1 MTNLPVPASR
11 PWFIIRA
18 RLVLVPTL
26 SLAYQLRISFTR
38 APMVGVLSRRAGMT
52 RVVSARFSVV
62 LLGQCHIVGAA
73 EDDRR
78 ALVVLPGFHF
88 ENPSGSSAGPPPRLL
103 HDEAHRGHLVQQS
116 ELRLRLGRVGT
127 IGGVH
132 EQTAIEQRAMNVGHH
147 GARVPKRV
155 RTARRLVRR
164 AQEVDE
170 GPLPWMPRVVVA
182 FVDAVDLSAPRDP
195 DV

>member
-38 APMVGVLSRRAGMT
+38 APMVPCPFSTSRMT
-52 RVVSARFSVV
+52 RVVSARLTVV
-62 LLGQCHIVGAA
+62 LLGQRDIVGAA

-78 ALVVLPGFHF
+78 PLVILLGLHF
-88 ENPSGSSAGPPPRLL
+88 ENPSRSSAGPPPRLL
-103 HDEAHRGHLVQQS
+103 HDEAHRGHFVEQP
-116 ELRLRLGRVGT
+116 ELRLRLGRVRT

-132 EQTAIEQRAMNVGHH
+132 
-147 GARVPKRV
+147 
-155 RTARRLVRR
+155 
-164 AQEVDE
+164 
-170 GPLPWMPRVVVA
+170 
-182 FVDAVDLSAPRDP
+182 
-195 DV
+195 